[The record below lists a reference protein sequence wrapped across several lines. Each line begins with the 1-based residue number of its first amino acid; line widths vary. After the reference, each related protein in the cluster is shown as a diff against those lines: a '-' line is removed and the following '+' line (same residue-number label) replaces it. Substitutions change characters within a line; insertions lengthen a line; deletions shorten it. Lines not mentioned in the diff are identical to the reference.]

1 MAIAPPRIPKP
12 SDSISVNSAT
22 SVRART
28 SRSAFSLHCQFAAS
42 FAVVHAIQ
50 NHANLLDIGAEKH
63 DEEQASRVNRLWR
76 NIIPYLLPYGRC
88 LAPDYVGMGNS
99 GAVPSGSYRFV
110 DQQRYLD
117 AWFENM
123 ELNTNVIL
131 VVHDWGSALDY
142 WAQRHPDH
150 LQEEAPA
157 EVGEATARF
166 VSKVLAGQIS

>member
-1 MAIAPPRIPKP
+1 M
-12 SDSISVNSAT
+12 
-22 SVRART
+22 
-28 SRSAFSLHCQFAAS
+28 
-42 FAVVHAIQ
+42 
-50 NHANLLDIGAEKH
+50 
-63 DEEQASRVNRLWR
+63 NRLWR

-131 VVHDWGSALDY
+131 VVHDWGSALGFY
-142 WAQRHPDH
+142 WAQRRRTTCRRKLLPRLEKQLHDLCPKSWLDKSRDPS
-150 LQEEAPA
+150 LGRFLGSVDEA
-157 EVGEATARF
+157 
-166 VSKVLAGQIS
+166 S